1 MLPGKISDPMNLPL
15 KILMLMW
22 TFLFNN
28 YSLWNMKGTEH
39 KKLEE
44 KQAYA
49 TCSMLYGHFK
59 IKNQD
64 C

>member
-1 MLPGKISDPMNLPL
+1 
-15 KILMLMW
+15 MLMW

-39 KKLEE
+39 KKLED

-49 TCSMLYGHFK
+49 ICNMLCGHFK